1 MKVLDP
7 RYKNQ
12 GVHVISNIFTIDKGI
27 IKVLLIKRK
36 YDPYKDKWSLVSGAL
51 YNDEDIVDGLNREIK
66 EKTGLTDIEN
76 ILVGVYGDIKRSPA
90 MRMVGISYI
99 GLIDRY
105 KVEINKETLKT
116 VDADWYCIDDVP
128 KDLAF
133 DHNKVLIE
141 ATDKLKKLVLETNIL
156 KSLYPNGFTIPEIQK
171 VYESILN
178 KKLDRRNFRKKIIG
192 LDFVRETDETS
203 QFAGKKKARV
213 YKFI

>member
-1 MKVLDP
+1 MKVNDP

-12 GVHVISNIFTIDKGI
+12 GIHVISNIFTIDKGV
-27 IKVLLIKRK
+27 IKILLIKRK
-36 YDPYKDKWSLVSGAL
+36 YDPFKDKWALVSGAL
-51 YNDEDIVDGLNREIK
+51 YNDEELLDGLNREIK

-76 ILVGVYGDIKRSPA
+76 ILVNVYGDISRSPV

-105 KVEINKETLKT
+105 KVEINKETFKT
-116 VDADWYCIDDVP
+116 VDANWFTIDEIP
-128 KDLAF
+128 NDLAF
-133 DHNKVLIE
+133 DHKKIINDSVE
-141 ATDKLKKLVLETNIL
+141 RLKKLVLETNIL

-178 KKLDRRNFRKKIIG
+178 KKLDRRNFRKKIVS
-192 LDFVRETDETS
+192 LDFVKETNEMS
-203 QFAGKKKARV
+203 NFVGKKKARV

>member
-1 MKVLDP
+1 MKVNDP

-12 GVHVISNIFTIDKGI
+12 GIHVISNIFTIDKGV
-27 IKVLLIKRK
+27 IKILLIKRK
-36 YDPYKDKWSLVSGAL
+36 YDPFKDKWALVSGAL
-51 YNDEDIVDGLNREIK
+51 YNDEEILDGLNREIK
-66 EKTGLTDIEN
+66 EKTGLTDIKN
-76 ILVGVYGDIKRSPA
+76 ILTNVYSDINRSPV
-90 MRMVGISYI
+90 MRMVGIAYI

-116 VDADWYCIDDVP
+116 VDAKWFSQDEIP

-133 DHNKVLIE
+133 DHELIIKDSF
-141 ATDKLKKLVLETNIL
+141 DKLKNLVLETNIL

-178 KKLDRRNFRKKIIG
+178 KKLDRRNFRKKIIS
-192 LDFVRETDETS
+192 LDFVKETNETS
-203 QFAGKKKARV
+203 NFVGKKKARL

>member
-1 MKVLDP
+1 MKVNDP

-12 GVHVISNIFTIDKGI
+12 GIHVISNIFTIDKGE
-27 IKVLLIKRK
+27 IKILLIKRK
-36 YDPYKDKWSLVSGAL
+36 YDPFKDKWALISGAL
-51 YNDEDIVDGLNREIK
+51 YNDEDIIDGLNREIK

-76 ILVGVYGDIKRSPA
+76 ILVGVYGDINRSPV

-116 VDADWYCIDDVP
+116 VDAKWFSLNELS

-133 DHNKVLIE
+133 DHNLIIHDSYE
-141 ATDKLKKLVLETNIL
+141 QLKKLVLETNIL

-171 VYESILN
+171 VYEGVLN
-178 KKLDRRNFRKKIIG
+178 KKLDRRNFRKKIVS
-192 LDFVRETDETS
+192 LDFVKETNETS
-203 QFAGKKKARV
+203 NFVGKKKARV

>member
-1 MKVLDP
+1 MKVNDS

-12 GVHVISNIFTIDKGI
+12 GIHVISNIFTIDKGV
-27 IKVLLIKRK
+27 IKILLVKRK
-36 YDPYKDKWSLVSGAL
+36 YDPFKDKWALVSGAL
-51 YNDEDIVDGLNREIK
+51 YNDEELTDGLNREIK

-76 ILVGVYGDIKRSPA
+76 ILVNVYGEINRSPV

-116 VDADWYCIDDVP
+116 SDANWFKIDEIP
-128 KDLAF
+128 NDLAF
-133 DHNKVLIE
+133 DHKKIIIDSVE
-141 ATDKLKKLVLETNIL
+141 RLKKLVLETNIL

-178 KKLDRRNFRKKIIG
+178 KKLDRRNFRKKIVS
-192 LDFVRETDETS
+192 LDFVKETNEMS
-203 QFAGKKKARV
+203 NFVGKKKARV

>member
-1 MKVLDP
+1 MKVNDP

-12 GVHVISNIFTIDKGI
+12 GIHVISNIFTIDKGV
-27 IKVLLIKRK
+27 IKILLIKRK
-36 YDPYKDKWSLVSGAL
+36 YDPFKDKWALVSGAL
-51 YNDEDIVDGLNREIK
+51 YNDEELLDGLNREIK

-76 ILVGVYGDIKRSPA
+76 ILVNVYGDISRSPV

-105 KVEINKETLKT
+105 KVEINKETFKT
-116 VDADWYCIDDVP
+116 VDANWFTIDEIP
-128 KDLAF
+128 NDLAF
-133 DHNKVLIE
+133 DHKKIINDSVLR
-141 ATDKLKKLVLETNIL
+141 LKKLVLETNIL

-178 KKLDRRNFRKKIIG
+178 KKLDRRNFRKKIVS
-192 LDFVRETDETS
+192 LDFVKETNEMS
-203 QFAGKKKARV
+203 NFVGKKKARV

>member
-1 MKVLDP
+1 MKVNDP

-12 GVHVISNIFTIDKGI
+12 GIHVISNIFTIDKGV
-27 IKVLLIKRK
+27 IKILLIKRK
-36 YDPYKDKWSLVSGAL
+36 YDPFKDKWSLVSGAL
-51 YNDEDIVDGLNREIK
+51 YNDEDLISGLNREIK
-66 EKTGLTDIEN
+66 EKTGLIDIEN
-76 ILVGVYGDIKRSPA
+76 ILVDVYGDINRSPA

-116 VDADWYCIDDVP
+116 VDANWFSINDIP

-133 DHNKVLIE
+133 DHKKVLNDSIE
-141 ATDKLKKLVLETNIL
+141 RLKKLVLETNIL

-178 KKLDRRNFRKKIIG
+178 KKLDRRNFRKKIIS
-192 LDFVRETDETS
+192 LDFVYETDELS
-203 QFAGKKKARV
+203 SFAGKKKARV
-213 YKFI
+213 YRFK

>member
-1 MKVLDP
+1 MKVNDP

-12 GVHVISNIFTIDKGI
+12 GIHVISNIFTIDKGV
-27 IKVLLIKRK
+27 IKILLIKRK
-36 YDPYKDKWSLVSGAL
+36 YEPFKDMWALVSGAL
-51 YNDEDIVDGLNREIK
+51 YNDEEILDGLNREIK
-66 EKTGLTDIEN
+66 EKTGLTDIKN
-76 ILVGVYGDIKRSPA
+76 ILSNVYGNINRSPV

-116 VDADWYCIDDVP
+116 IDAKWFSLDEIP
-128 KDLAF
+128 KALAF
-133 DHNKVLIE
+133 DHKLIIKDSY
-141 ATDKLKKLVLETNIL
+141 DKLKKLVLESNIL

-178 KKLDRRNFRKKIIG
+178 KKLDRRNFRKKIIS
-192 LDFVRETDETS
+192 LDFVKETNETS
-203 QFAGKKKARV
+203 NFVGKKKAKL

>member
-1 MKVLDP
+1 MKVNDP

-12 GVHVISNIFTIDKGI
+12 GIHVISNIFTIDKGT
-27 IKVLLIKRK
+27 IKILLIKRK
-36 YDPYKDKWSLVSGAL
+36 YDPFKDKWALVSGSL
-51 YNDEDIVDGLNREIK
+51 YNDEDIISGLNREIK
-66 EKTGLTDIEN
+66 EKTNLTDIEN
-76 ILVGVYGDIKRSPA
+76 ILVGVYGDINRSPA

-105 KVEINKETLKT
+105 KVEVNKETLKT
-116 VDADWYCIDDVP
+116 VDAKWFSLDELP

-133 DHNKVLIE
+133 DHQLIIHDSYE
-141 ATDKLKKLVLETNIL
+141 KLKKLVLETNIL

-178 KKLDRRNFRKKIIG
+178 KKLDRRNFRKKI
-192 LDFVRETDETS
+192 LSLEFVCETDEMS
-203 QFAGKKKARV
+203 NFVGKKKARV

>member
-1 MKVLDP
+1 MKVNDP
-7 RYKNQ
+7 RYKHQ
-12 GVHVISNIFTIDKGI
+12 GIHVISNIFTIDKGV

-36 YDPYKDKWSLVSGAL
+36 YDPFKDMWALVSGAL
-51 YNDEDIVDGLNREIK
+51 YNDEEVLDGLNREIK
-66 EKTGLTDIEN
+66 EKTGLTDIKN
-76 ILVGVYGDIKRSPA
+76 ILSDIYSDINRSPV

-116 VDADWYCIDDVP
+116 VDAKWFSQDEIP
-128 KDLAF
+128 KALAF
-133 DHNKVLIE
+133 DHKLIINDSFE
-141 ATDKLKKLVLETNIL
+141 KLKKLVLETNIL

-178 KKLDRRNFRKKIIG
+178 KKLDRRNFRKKIIS
-192 LDFVRETDETS
+192 LDFVKETNETS
-203 QFAGKKKARV
+203 NFVGKKKAKL